1 MIRWFAPV
9 LTTLALLAPA
19 ASHAS
24 VEVPICYNY
33 GCVTE
38 TAVRYA
44 EADLV
49 SLQRQLGAAT
59 SAAEER
65 AILAE
70 VLGWMYREA
79 GKQSPIHADRGGNY
93 ADEGVYGRMD
103 CIDHANSTTRLL
115 GILEKRGALR
125 FHKLMPQARRTTVIL
140 FQHFGAVLEEM
151 TPPSQPLAQALVPD
165 HVPTLLALCD
175 CAEVLNDMPAPPVT
189 ATGSPGAQ
197 FAVDTWFYDHG
208 TPAVILP
215 LADWLDGEGPNV
227 Q

>member
-1 MIRWFAPV
+1 MTRWLAPA
-9 LTTLALLAPA
+9 LTTLALWASAP
-19 ASHAS
+19 SYAS
-24 VEVPICYNY
+24 VEVSICYNY

-38 TAVRYA
+38 TAVRYSDA
-44 EADLV
+44 ALV
-49 SLQRQLGAAT
+49 SWQRQLGAAN

-65 AILAE
+65 SILAE
-70 VLGWMYREA
+70 VIAGMYREA
-79 GKQSPIHADRGGNY
+79 GKQSPIFADRGGNY
-93 ADEGVYGRMD
+93 ADDGVYGRMD

-115 GILEKRGALR
+115 DVLEKRGALR
-125 FHKLMPQARRTTVIL
+125 FHKLMPQVRRTTVVL
-140 FQHFGAVLEEM
+140 FQHFGAVLEEI
-151 TPPSQPLAQALVPD
+151 TPAAAPAGIPD

-175 CAEVLNDMPAPPVT
+175 CAEVLNDVPAPLMA

-215 LADWLDGEGPNV
+215 LAEWLDGEGPNV

>member
-1 MIRWFAPV
+1 M
-9 LTTLALLAPA
+9 LTLWVSVP
-19 ASHAS
+19 SHAS
-24 VEVPICYNY
+24 VDVSICYNY

-38 TAVRYA
+38 TAVRYSDA
-44 EADLV
+44 ALV
-49 SLQRQLGAAT
+49 SWQRQLAAAR

-65 AILAE
+65 SILSE
-70 VLGWMYREA
+70 VVGGMYREA
-79 GKQSPIHADRGGNY
+79 GKQSPIFADRGGNY
-93 ADEGVYGRMD
+93 ADDGVYGRMD

-115 GILEKRGALR
+115 DILEKRGALR
-125 FHKLMPQARRTTVIL
+125 FHKLMSPVRRTTGVL
-140 FQHFGAVLEEM
+140 FQHFGAVLEEIA
-151 TPPSQPLAQALVPD
+151 PPPQPVAPAVIPD

-175 CAEVLNDMPAPPVT
+175 CAEVLNDVPVPPVA

-215 LADWLDGEGPNV
+215 LAEWLDGEGPNV